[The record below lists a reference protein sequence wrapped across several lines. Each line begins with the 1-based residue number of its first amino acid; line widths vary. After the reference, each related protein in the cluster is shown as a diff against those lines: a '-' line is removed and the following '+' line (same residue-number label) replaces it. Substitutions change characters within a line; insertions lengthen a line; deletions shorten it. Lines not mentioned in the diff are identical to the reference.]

1 MQSKKTLDKMREN
14 IINGTSNFVGTKDT
28 YCDCQD
34 NCKLLAAISNQYN
47 AVVKQNQSLQK
58 TILWQK
64 DQMNKDNEYLIK
76 LEEANMLFEQDV
88 ENLKRQNDTLQEEL
102 EKYKRAIKKVNAL
115 MDAGVNYGN

>member
-28 YCDCQD
+28 YCGCQD

-102 EKYKRAIKKVNAL
+102 EKYKRAIKKVENL
-115 MDAGVNYGN
+115 TQGKQDE